1 MKTRILPILAL
12 VISATSAMAQNEDDA
27 IRYSNVIPMGTA
39 KFISMGGAMGAIGGD
54 LSAISINPASVAVYR
69 NNQISL
75 TPMWNT
81 EKSKTKYYGT
91 TTNANSSDFKFS
103 NVGIV
108 SVFPTYEDAG
118 FISFSAGIGYN
129 RIANFDGGYV
139 AKGYNDMSS
148 MLDKEFNDFLDD
160 KWIGNVFYQS
170 DLIWY
175 DTTTNQYT
183 TDYIYDDDNTGVVM
197 RGANQ
202 HKSVSTSGSLGE
214 YNFSLGFN
222 INNKFYIGGS
232 MNVVRVDY
240 RQLSKYTETPDIE
253 AFAINDFIVTDEFTT
268 IGSGINMKLGMI
280 GWLTDY
286 IRFGAAFQTPTIL
299 NLSDDYG
306 TRVESNIWWI
316 DNETGEPFK
325 NNKKN
330 SSYGDVDWNLTLPAK
345 ILGSVAF
352 VLPQRGMIDIDCEVV
367 NYATTSLDD
376 SDEYIGNEYEDINNS
391 IADIYHTTLNLR
403 LGGELSFGPMV
414 ARGGFGFYGSPYKSG
429 YENSSAHRMVYSL
442 GVGYRTQ
449 HFSFDVGYSLSTRKS
464 TQYLYSYTNSATS
477 LKTNNSALAMTFG
490 FRF

>member
-1 MKTRILPILAL
+1 MKNRILPLIVLT
-12 VISATSAMAQNEDDA
+12 ISAMTAMAQNEDDA
-27 IRYSNVIPMGTA
+27 IRYSNVVPMGTA

-54 LSAISINPASVAVYR
+54 MSAISINPASVAVYR

-75 TPMWNT
+75 TPMWST

-129 RIANFDGGYV
+129 RTANFDGGYV

-148 MLDKEFNDFLDD
+148 MLDKEFNDFIDGPQL
-160 KWIGNVFYQS
+160 GSPFYKS

-175 DTTTNQYT
+175 DTTANKYT
-183 TDYIYDDDNTGVVM
+183 TDYIYADAH
-197 RGANQ
+197 GANQ

-222 INNKFYIGGS
+222 INNKFSIGGS

-253 AFAINDFIVTDEFTT
+253 AFAINDFTVTDEFTT
-268 IGSGINMKLGMI
+268 HGGGVNLKLGVI

-306 TRVESNIWWI
+306 TCVESNIWWT
-316 DNETGEPFK
+316 DNETGKWFID
-325 NNKKN
+325 NKKN
-330 SSYGDVDWNLTLPAK
+330 KVCGGFDWELTLPAK

-367 NYATTSLDD
+367 NYSTTSLDD
-376 SDEYIGNEYEDINNS
+376 DDNVIGNEYDDLNDQ
-391 IADIYHTTLNLR
+391 IADIYRTTLNLR
-403 LGGELSFGPMV
+403 VGGELTFGPMV
-414 ARGGFGFYGSPYKSG
+414 ARCGFGFYGSPFKSS
-429 YENSSAHRMVYSL
+429 YENSSANRMVYSL

-449 HFSFDVGYSLSTRKS
+449 HFSLDVGYSLSSRKS
-464 TQYLYSYTNSATS
+464 TQYLYGYTNSASS
-477 LKTNNSALAMTFG
+477 LKTKNSALAMTFG
-490 FRF
+490 MRF